1 MSDYDYS
8 TLNVL
13 QDVAN
18 TSHEQ
23 IDKSVPI
30 GDISL
35 GMKRLRASDLSV
47 PTVSRAVKKL
57 GFIHLRYKD
66 FSVKEASSII
76 GVTVQ
81 TGYRWQREWN
91 RSQMDS
97 IIPEFKG
104 GRKSSLTSEQK
115 SILKRILSESPSTTK
130 EAQSAIEDA
139 FGISY
144 SEKQVHVI
152 LSSMGLRHVSMP
164 STGSSGNGRRRMR
177 WII

>member
-1 MSDYDYS
+1 M
-8 TLNVL
+8 
-13 QDVAN
+13 AN

>member
-1 MSDYDYS
+1 MPVVS
-8 TLNVL
+8 
-13 QDVAN
+13 N
-18 TSHEQ
+18 TAHEE
-23 IDKSVPI
+23 IDKTVPI
-30 GDISL
+30 GEISL

-66 FSVKEASSII
+66 FTVKEASSII

-91 RSQMDS
+91 RSHMDS
-97 IIPEFKG
+97 IVPGFRG
-104 GRKSSLTSEQK
+104 GRKSSLTDEQK
-115 SILKRILSESPSTTK
+115 ASLLEILSGSPLTTK
-130 EAQSAIEDA
+130 EAQAAIEGA
-139 FGISY
+139 FGIPY

-152 LSSMGLRHVSMP
+152 LSSMGMKHVSMP
-164 STGSSGNGRRRMR
+164 PADGSEDGRRRMR